1 MSINVFQ
8 AILIGLWTA
17 FCFSGML
24 LGIYTNR
31 CIVLSFGVGIIL
43 GDLPTALA
51 MGAIGEL
58 AYMGFGVGAG
68 GTVPPNPIGPGIFG
82 TLMAITSAGKVSPEA
97 ALALSTPIAVAI
109 QFLQTFAYTV
119 RAGAPETAMKH
130 LKNHN
135 LKKFKFTLNA
145 TIWLF
150 AFIGFTLG
158 CLGALS
164 MDTLLKLVDYI
175 PPVLLTG
182 LTVAGKML
190 PAIGFAMIL
199 SVMAKKELIP
209 FVLLG
214 YVCAAYLNIPTIGIA
229 IVGTIFA
236 LIEFYNT
243 NPHFLPFITSLHL
256 VMLENGRPT
265 KETRS
270 IKMALMGPLAGIGDS
285 LSQFCLAP
293 LFSTIAASFA
303 QEGLV
308 VGPILFFLAMNT
320 ILTAI
325 KLSTGLY
332 GYKLGTTVIDKLSEQ
347 MATISRIANIIGV
360 TVIAGLAATSVKI
373 MVPITFAAG
382 EVKADAKQSI
392 VSIQGMLDKVA
403 PALLPALF
411 TLLVY
416 YLIKEKKWTTYK
428 LVILTVIIGIIGSW
442 LKIIA

>member
-1 MSINVFQ
+1 MTINVLQ

-31 CIVLSFGVGIIL
+31 CIILSFGVGIIL
-43 GDLPTALA
+43 GDIPTALA

-119 RAGAPETAMKH
+119 RAGAPETALKQ
-130 LKNHN
+130 LKNRN
-135 LKKFKFTLNA
+135 MKGFKWSVNA

-150 AFIGFTLG
+150 AVIGFALG

-164 MDTLLKLVDYI
+164 MDTLLSLVDYI
-175 PPVLLTG
+175 PPVLLSG
-182 LTVAGKML
+182 LTVAGRML

-214 YVCAAYLNIPTIGIA
+214 YVCAAYLQIPTIGIA

-236 LIEFYNT
+236 LIEFYRQPEKT
-243 NPHFLPFITSLHL
+243 
-256 VMLENGRPT
+256 VV
-265 KETRS
+265 KE
-270 IKMALMGPLAGIGDS
+270 
-285 LSQFCLAP
+285 
-293 LFSTIAASFA
+293 
-303 QEGLV
+303 
-308 VGPILFFLAMNT
+308 
-320 ILTAI
+320 
-325 KLSTGLY
+325 
-332 GYKLGTTVIDKLSEQ
+332 
-347 MATISRIANIIGV
+347 
-360 TVIAGLAATSVKI
+360 
-373 MVPITFAAG
+373 
-382 EVKADAKQSI
+382 EVQDDWI
-392 VSIQGMLDKVA
+392 
-403 PALLPALF
+403 
-411 TLLVY
+411 
-416 YLIKEKKWTTYK
+416 
-428 LVILTVIIGIIGSW
+428 
-442 LKIIA
+442 

>member
-1 MSINVFQ
+1 MSINLFQ

-31 CIVLSFGVGIIL
+31 CIVLSFGVGIIF
-43 GDLPTALA
+43 GDLPTALT

-82 TLMAITSAGKVSPEA
+82 TLMAITSAGKVTPEA

-109 QFLQTFAYTV
+109 QFVQTFAYTV

-130 LKNHN
+130 LKNRDM
-135 LKKFKFTLNA
+135 KKFKITLNA

-150 AFIGFTLG
+150 AVIGFALG

-164 MDTLLKLVDYI
+164 MDTLLKLVGYI
-175 PPVLLTG
+175 PPVLLSG

-214 YVCAAYLNIPTIGIA
+214 YVCAAYLKIPTIGIA

-236 LIEFYNT
+236 LIEFYNKPKT
-243 NPHFLPFITSLHL
+243 ADH
-256 VMLENGRPT
+256 VVE
-265 KETRS
+265 
-270 IKMALMGPLAGIGDS
+270 
-285 LSQFCLAP
+285 
-293 LFSTIAASFA
+293 
-303 QEGLV
+303 EGAHDDW
-308 VGPILFFLAMNT
+308 I
-320 ILTAI
+320 
-325 KLSTGLY
+325 
-332 GYKLGTTVIDKLSEQ
+332 
-347 MATISRIANIIGV
+347 
-360 TVIAGLAATSVKI
+360 
-373 MVPITFAAG
+373 
-382 EVKADAKQSI
+382 
-392 VSIQGMLDKVA
+392 
-403 PALLPALF
+403 
-411 TLLVY
+411 
-416 YLIKEKKWTTYK
+416 
-428 LVILTVIIGIIGSW
+428 
-442 LKIIA
+442 